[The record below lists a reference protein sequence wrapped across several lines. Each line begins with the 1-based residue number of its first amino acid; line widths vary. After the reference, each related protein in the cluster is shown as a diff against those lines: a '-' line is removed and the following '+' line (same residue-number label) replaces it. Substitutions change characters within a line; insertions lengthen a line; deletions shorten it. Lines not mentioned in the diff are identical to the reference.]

1 MPDKYINIHNL
12 KVSESL
18 SKFVEEELLT
28 GTDISSDKF
37 WLGFEKTVNEL
48 EPKNKELISIRET
61 LQKKID
67 DWHIKNKGNEIKL
80 DEYKNFLLEIGYL
93 KEEGP
98 DFSIE
103 TENIDDEIAKIAGPQ
118 LVVPIMNARYA
129 LNAANARWMSL
140 YDSLYGTDVI
150 EQSEDS
156 VSERYDPLRGEM
168 VIKYARDFLD
178 KYFPLKNLSWNK
190 ITSIAVKEGK
200 LKSLKGADIFDLDEE
215 QKFIGHRG
223 EADNPSAIILKN
235 NNLHV
240 EILRDPRAFSA
251 QQDHAG
257 ISDIILEAAVSTIC
271 DNEDSV
277 AAVDA

>member
-18 SKFVEEELLT
+18 SKFVEEELLI
-28 GTDISSDKF
+28 GTAISSDKF
-37 WLGFEKTVNEL
+37 WLGFQKTVNEL
-48 EPKNKELISIRET
+48 EPKNRELIKIRDN

-80 DEYKNFLLEIGYL
+80 GEYKNFLHEIEYL

-98 DFSIE
+98 DFSID

-190 ITSIAVKEGK
+190 ITSIAVKNC
-200 LKSLKGADIFDLDEE
+200 LLYTSDAADE
-215 QKFIGHRG
+215 
-223 EADNPSAIILKN
+223 
-235 NNLHV
+235 
-240 EILRDPRAFSA
+240 
-251 QQDHAG
+251 
-257 ISDIILEAAVSTIC
+257 
-271 DNEDSV
+271 
-277 AAVDA
+277 